1 MNDDSKKDTPAVNTE
16 TPAPDQPNQGTQ
28 ETHQPADEEIGD
40 YADPDSVQVDGGDN
54 SSRMRIE
61 RRVPPKNPTLASDAS

>member
-54 SSRMRIE
+54 SFIADEDRE
-61 RRVPPKNPTLASDAS
+61 AGAAKKSDAG